1 MYHKDYTEVVNNRYI
16 TRVSLGADY
25 DENTAILNH
34 MLSDSSGN
42 VIDAVD
48 STQISADII
57 DALPKHSRTAKRRD
71 TKLGGNDAINSY
83 YQFCENDDVIHPINR
98 TSTDENSGMG
108 RVYNET
114 FDEQQQILYLSFGV
128 PDYTKASDFIKN
140 SYDED
145 LGTLMN
151 TGDVSKLGKIGNFLG
166 KAVGTALFWP
176 IMPFKY
182 ALDLLATE
190 ATPEKLY
197 DFQPSMA
204 LYYRTVN
211 VILAHL
217 AANMNLID
225 IENPN
230 GSEGTPDIL
239 KNHGLDILTILSRK
253 DWYDET
259 AANPNS
265 PTTDEILQKL
275 SKGEFYEK
283 SVWSG
288 LTNGVDLGL
297 TEALRYI
304 GLRIEKSVD
313 STETAS
319 NQTKETELAAMIN
332 QQVSAGKN
340 RSFLL
345 NLAGGSVEKV
355 AEAFGEFASGVASS
369 LSITGISEVM
379 KGSGFID
386 IPEVWA
392 SSSFN
397 KNYSFELELRT
408 PYGDPI
414 SIFYSLY
421 VPLALL
427 IAGAFPRSVGQNA
440 YTSPFLV
447 RAFCQGMFAI
457 PLGIID
463 SITIRRGAQEY
474 GWADGSGAILPTQI
488 NVSFTIKDLSPVM
501 HLAILDDSFTNW
513 FKILGQNSNFQ
524 EYLLTLAGAD
534 VAQRTLKTELI
545 KSRAKALLKI
555 LSNNRLNPMMFGFSL
570 TNTKLGRAIVAL
582 NPISRLPGRVP
593 EPRG

>member
-1 MYHKDYTEVVNNRYI
+1 MYHKNYTEALENRYI
-16 TRVSLGADY
+16 TRVSLNADF
-25 DENTAILNH
+25 DENKAALRH
-34 MLSDSSGN
+34 VLADSSGN
-42 VIDAVD
+42 IIDAVD
-48 STQISADII
+48 QSDISDDII
-57 DALPKHSRTAKRRD
+57 DALPKYSRTAKRRD
-71 TKLGGNDAINSY
+71 TKIGGNDAINSY
-83 YQFCENDDVIHPINR
+83 YQFCENDDVIHQINR

-128 PDYTKASDFIKN
+128 PDFTKATTFIQD
-140 SYDED
+140 SYDTD

-151 TGDVSKLGKIGNFLG
+151 TGDVSKIGKIGNFLG

-182 ALDLLATE
+182 ALDILGSE
-190 ATPEKLY
+190 ASPEKLY
-197 DFQPSMA
+197 DFKPSMA

-217 AANMNLID
+217 AANMNLLD
-225 IENPN
+225 IESP
-230 GSEGTPDIL
+230 SDSGTPDLL
-239 KNHGLDILTILSRK
+239 KKHGLDILTILSRK
-253 DWYDET
+253 NWYDET
-259 AANPNS
+259 ATNPAS

-283 SVWSG
+283 SIWDGMSD
-288 LTNGVDLGL
+288 GVSLGL

-304 GLRIEKSVD
+304 GFRVEKSVD

-319 NQTKETELAAMIN
+319 NQTKETEIAAMVN
-332 QQVSAGKN
+332 QQVAAG
-340 RSFLL
+340 RSRNLMANLL
-345 NLAGGSVEKV
+345 SGGLEKV
-355 AEAFGEFASGVASS
+355 AEGVSEFATGVAQQ
-369 LSITGISEVM
+369 LKITGIAEVT

-386 IPEVWA
+386 VPEIWA

-397 KNYSFELELRT
+397 KNYSFEIELRS
-408 PYGDPI
+408 PYGDPF

-440 YTSPFLV
+440 YTSPFIV

-474 GWADGSGAILPTQI
+474 GWADGAGSMLPTQI

-501 HLAILDDSFTNW
+501 HVAILDDSFTNW

-534 VAQRTLKTELI
+534 VAQRTLKLELI
-545 KSRAKALLKI
+545 KKRAKALLKI

-570 TNTKLGRAIVAL
+570 TNTKLGNVIVNL
-582 NPISRLPGRVP
+582 NPVSRLPGRVP
-593 EPRG
+593 APRG